1 MPGAAVRIALID
13 SGVDPSHPGVRG
25 RGTVAAMVRVDDD
38 GTVCDEAVARD
49 GLGHGTAVACALL
62 DLAPGAELFV
72 VRVFAQQARCSPAAL
87 AAALRHAATSGC
99 PFVNASLGLPALDER
114 DRVADAVRELLA
126 TGARLVAPATAHG
139 LPCLPGSLPG
149 VDAVVADA
157 NLPRHAPV
165 LRRQAE
171 RAFWFASPL
180 PPPGVPGLPPAHV
193 FGDSLAVANVTG
205 FLARSA
211 RGTD

>member
-1 MPGAAVRIALID
+1 MIGAAVRIALID

-25 RGTVAAMVRVDDD
+25 RGRVAAAVRIDGD
-38 GTVCDEAVARD
+38 GTVRDEAVARD
-49 GLGHGTAVACALL
+49 ELGHGTAVACALL
-62 DLAPGAELFV
+62 DLAPGAELLV
-72 VRVFAQQARCSPAAL
+72 VRVFARQPRCAPRAL
-87 AAALRHAATSGC
+87 AAALAYAAAQGVA
-99 PFVNASLGLPALDER
+99 FANASLGLGALDGG
-114 DRVADAVRELLA
+114 DLVAGAVRELLA
-126 TGARLVAPATAHG
+126 SGARLVAPATAHG

-157 NLPRHAPV
+157 NVPRRAPV
-165 LRRQAE
+165 LRRQGE

-205 FLARSA
+205 FLAAAVVR
-211 RGTD
+211 